1 MQLNET
7 TAYLDG
13 STFYEVIDPELMRQ
27 YALSIHASDYSDWEN
42 KYYENEKTHLL
53 KYVESFDKKNKL
65 FRVEYARKKKIGR
78 VNPKASIGAVALAR
92 ATRNTLMRHSYF
104 DFDIENAHPIILREI
119 LSRKYNIKTEFPC
132 LDDYCSR
139 RDELLREIMDAYK
152 IDRKIAKNAFIS
164 MMYNGT
170 PESWRKKNSLYFD
183 GYDRKQCLVEKLLD
197 NFTAEIDK
205 VITLF
210 VNANKELYKRECDSY
225 RKNKKNAGKKNERGS
240 FFSTVMQEY
249 ELQLTSSVM
258 KWCVENGLATFRDMP
273 NCVVASY
280 AYDGFMLLKENVE
293 KYGGIQKLLDD
304 LSQITFDLTGY
315 HNIVWTNKD
324 MNDEFNDFAYSHRDW
339 SKFTMKK
346 AEDVKQLTV
355 SFSDAYDAIK
365 KEFEKEHFKCLATS
379 CFVQEVVNIQDERN
393 LILRNKSE
401 LMVAFSHLRVHYQMK
416 DRHGNVLER
425 ETRFIEEWINDE
437 HIRRYDRMDNYPNME
452 ACPENVY
459 NIWIP
464 FRISTVPMPEETE
477 EIKKGVAFLRN
488 HLSIMCNHE
497 EATLQEFENWIAQM
511 IQHPEKK
518 SYMPIFQSDEGAG
531 KGSFAELMR
540 AMLGKS
546 KVFMTS
552 SPDEYVWGRFNNLME
567 TAFLVFM
574 DEINRFMT
582 GSGLDKIKNVVSEPT
597 IQIQHKGKGA
607 YTMNS
612 THRFA
617 ALTNAWDGGLP
628 VNKKSRRFLM
638 CSMSN
643 EKIGDMDYFNKFY
656 KFLEDDQVLRALY
669 EHFATKKNVPKKLPP
684 PIQTEFQKEMS
695 ELTVDVPT
703 LWLRDFIG
711 DAKRNKSTLLQM
723 KETSQMYKIIN
734 KETKTEFTNGAF
746 VKTEIADSGDYVI
759 ELFGKQTFEKII
771 EWAKKNGYEKY
782 ETTPTKIIIY
792 LLRKKWSGLTKGRV
806 TSTGNT
812 IYLFVDALAE
822 MFEL

>member
-7 TAYLDG
+7 AAYLDC

-27 YALSIHASDYSDWEN
+27 YALSIHASDYSDWED
-42 KYYENEKTHLL
+42 KYFENEKTHLL
-53 KYVESFDKKNKL
+53 KYVQSFDEKIKL
-65 FRVEYARKKKIGR
+65 FRVDYTRKKKIGR

-92 ATRNTLMRHSYF
+92 ATRNTMMRHNYY

-132 LDDYCSR
+132 LDDYCGR
-139 RDELLREIMDAYK
+139 RDELLREVMDAYN

-183 GYDRKQCLVEKLLD
+183 GYDQKQCLVEKLLD
-197 NFTAEIDK
+197 DFTAEIDK

-210 VNANKELYKRECDSY
+210 VNSNKELYKRECDNY
-225 RKNKKNAGKKNERGS
+225 RKNKKNVGKKNERGS
-240 FFSTVMQEY
+240 FLSTVMQEY
-249 ELQLTSSVM
+249 ELQLTSAVM
-258 KWCVENGLATFRDMP
+258 KWCIENGLATFRDMP
-273 NCVVASY
+273 NCLVVSY

-293 KYGGIQKLLDD
+293 KYGGVRKLLDD

-315 HNIVWTNKD
+315 HNVVWTNKD
-324 MNDEFNDFAYSHRDW
+324 MNDEFKDFEYSHRDW
-339 SKFTMKK
+339 SAFKLQGEENKNQNSFEIKYNEMK
-346 AEDVKQLTV
+346 EP
-355 SFSDAYDAIK
+355 
-365 KEFEKEHFKCLATS
+365 FEKENFKCISTS
-379 CFVQEVVNIQDERN
+379 CFVQEVTYDEERK

-401 LMVAFSHLRVHYQMK
+401 LNTAFEHLRIHYIATDNK
-416 DRHGNVLER
+416 GNHIPSEAS
-425 ETRFIEEWINDE
+425 FINAWTSDE
-437 HIRRYDRMDNYPNME
+437 YIRKYDRMDCYPNE
-452 ACPENVY
+452 KACPKNVY
-459 NIWIP
+459 NIWTP
-464 FRISTVPMPEETE
+464 FRISTVPMPKVTE
-477 EIKKGVAFLRN
+477 EIRKGVAFLLN

-497 EATLQEFENWIAQM
+497 VATLQEFEKWIAQM
-511 IQHPEKK
+511 IQHPEIK

-531 KGSFAELMR
+531 KGSFYLLMR

-546 KVFMTS
+546 KVFETS

-582 GSGLDKIKNVVSEPT
+582 GTGLDKIKHVVTEEQL
-597 IQIQHKGKGA
+597 QIQHKGKGA

-612 THRFA
+612 FHRFA

-638 CSMSN
+638 CRMSN

-656 KFLEDDQVLRALY
+656 KLLQNDEVLRAFY
-669 EHFATKKNVPKKLPP
+669 EHFATKKDIPKKLPP

-711 DAKRNKSTLLQM
+711 DAKRNKSTLL

-734 KETKTEFTNGAF
+734 KETKTEFTDGAF
-746 VKTEIADSGDYVI
+746 VKTEIANSGDYVI
-759 ELFGKQTFEKII
+759 ELFGKQTFKKII

-782 ETTPTKIIIY
+782 ETTPTKITIY
-792 LLRKKWSGLTKGRV
+792 LLSKKWSGLTKGRG
-806 TSTGNT
+806 TKSGNT
-812 IYLFVDALAE
+812 IYLFVDKLAE
-822 MFEL
+822 MLEL